1 MILIRSKST
10 SGVVLLSCSFKRSM
24 RALSALTRA
33 VEAALVVFV
42 FSVVF
47 FVFVILFV
55 SCFHIVCFVF
65 A

>member
-1 MILIRSKST
+1 
-10 SGVVLLSCSFKRSM
+10 M

-47 FVFVILFV
+47 VVFVILFV
-55 SCFHIVCFVF
+55 WFSLNRVTATSSDALRSMRRWPLTAGVTYLLD
-65 A
+65 